1 VELGLRG
8 KRVIV
13 TGASEGIGLAC
24 VKVFLDEG
32 AAVTGAAR
40 NVGPLDELAAEHPVR
55 AVQADLGTADGARRL
70 VEEAVEAFGGVDIVV
85 NNVGIAPARAE
96 GFIGVTDE
104 QWLDTFRVNVLS
116 MVRVTRAALPYLL
129 SNESSAV
136 VSVASE
142 SGRAPE
148 PNLVDYGA
156 TKATMLSIAKSLA
169 IEFGPRGL
177 RSNVVSPGPTRT
189 PLWDRPGGFAE
200 ALAEQFGR
208 PVEEAIDHFARNVR
222 QLPLGRLAAPEEIA
236 RMVAVV
242 ASDVVSSF
250 VTGADIA
257 VNGGSLKTI
266 Y

>member
-1 VELGLRG
+1 MELGLRG

-24 VKVFLDEG
+24 VRQFRAEG
-32 AAVTGAAR
+32 AVVAGAAR
-40 NVGPLDELAAEHPVR
+40 NVEPLADLPGVVGVA
-55 AVQADLGTADGARRL
+55 ADLGTAEGAQAL
-70 VEEAVEAFGGVDIVV
+70 VDAAVSAYGGVDVVV
-85 NNVGIAPARAE
+85 NNLGIAPARAE
-96 GFIGVTDE
+96 GFLGVTDE
-104 QWLDTFRVNVLS
+104 EWLDTFRVNVLS
-116 MVRVTRAALPYLL
+116 MVRVTRAALPHLL
-129 SNESSAV
+129 ANDHSSV

-156 TKATMLSIAKSLA
+156 TKATMLSISKSLA

-200 ALAEQFGR
+200 ALAGQFDL
-208 PVEEAIDHFARNVR
+208 PVEEAVDHFARNVR
-222 QLPLGRLAAPEEIA
+222 QLPIGRLADPDEIA
-236 RMVAVV
+236 RMVVVV

-266 Y
+266 